1 MTDESASDAAILC
14 FDSRVL
20 GIAAVSFITDW
31 AGILMIMM
39 HNRLSQ
45 TNGKGIS
52 RRIALLMAS
61 GALLAPMAAGA
72 AETTAAAANAAA
84 LDEIVVTANRSNAE
98 SLQKVAIAVSV
109 VNVEQVA
116 RSQLGNLSDLTKF
129 TPSLAITE
137 GAPGY
142 NKFNMRG
149 LATGG
154 YASSDTSDRSL
165 VAVYLDD
172 TPISVQGQ
180 TPDLK
185 VYDLERVEILRGPQG
200 TLFGAGLM
208 AGTIRFV
215 TAKPNME
222 TISGYGEVDGLITH
236 HGGSGY
242 NVRGMLN
249 LPVIKDKLALRGNFY
264 VGTDGGYID
273 NIGGQNRQNANSNHT
288 EQARVAARFTPTESL
303 TIDASFTYEKSRAKG
318 LNGGLS
324 GLRPYA
330 YSSNGPEGTDDL
342 FRLYTLGADYD
353 MGFADFIVTTAYTDR
368 KIGFNF
374 SPDPTIGYFFQD
386 YGTGLPV
393 GPGAYPLYKQ
403 PASYNQAVTN
413 SIPAELYVI
422 NQKLN
427 DFMAE
432 GRLVSKDDGPFKWTV
447 GAFYEKQN
455 RHLVQ
460 DIPTPGFDTLSYMNC
475 FYGPTCGGMP
485 FNTPNGLYD
494 SKLVDKAF
502 QSNDIFSGLQDTS
515 EHQFAVYADG
525 TWHATDKLDITGG
538 LRYFDFKEDYYL
550 FEGGVYGVID
560 HVPLETRATLKSN
573 GVNPRGNIS
582 YKINDDFMVYAEAAK
597 GFRYGGANQ
606 PVPLGSTGVAGQCTA
621 NLANYGYNSAPLT
634 FGPDKL
640 WNYTVGEKARLA
652 GGRLTVNASAYYIDW
667 QDVQTRLRLDCSY
680 FFTTNSG
687 KINSKGIELETMWK
701 ATPEIT
707 ISAGGSYNDSK
718 AKGDI
723 PNVGAFDGD
732 RTPYFPQF
740 IGTAAIFYDKPVGNG
755 SLHLS
760 ATYQYQSTQHTTF
773 NPYSTKIVDGV
784 LVANG
789 PNANYAVIPESH
801 SVNASAAYN
810 FGNIELGIFG
820 TNLVNGVKV
829 TNVQR
834 ATYYAIYQA
843 GDRIT
848 YARPRTI
855 GVRAKVS
862 F

>member
-1 MTDESASDAAILC
+1 MAFCGMRGRRRIGPQRKIQGALHGVQANILGVRMKNLRGV
-14 FDSRVL
+14 STNGIRSGRVL
-20 GIAAVSFITDW
+20 ALLLASSAGLAVPAAAV
-31 AGILMIMM
+31 
-39 HNRLSQ
+39 
-45 TNGKGIS
+45 
-52 RRIALLMAS
+52 
-61 GALLAPMAAGA
+61 
-72 AETTAAAANAAA
+72 AAAAAAPPA
-84 LDEIVVTANRSNAE
+84 SSNELEDIVVTATRSGAQ
-98 SLQKVAIAVSV
+98 SLQNVPIAVSV
-109 VNVEQVA
+109 VNTEQVG
-116 RSQLGNLSDLTKF
+116 RSQQGNLSDLTKF

-200 TLFGAGLM
+200 TLFGAGSM

-215 TAKPNME
+215 TAKPNLEKM
-222 TISGYGEVDGLITH
+222 SGYGEVDGLTTQ
-236 HGGSGY
+236 HGAAGY

-273 NIGGQNRQNANSNHT
+273 NIGAQNRQNANSNHT
-288 EQARVAARFTPTESL
+288 TQFRIAARFTPTELL

-324 GLRPYA
+324 GLAPYT

-353 MGFADFIVTTAYTDR
+353 LGFGNFIVSTAYTDR
-368 KIGFNF
+368 KVGFNF

-386 YGTGLPV
+386 YGSGLPV

-422 NQKLN
+422 NQKIN

-432 GRLVSKDDGPFKWTV
+432 GRLVSKNDGPVKWTV
-447 GAFYEKQN
+447 GVFYEKQN

-460 DIPTPGFDTLSYMNC
+460 DIPTPGFDTLSYENF
-475 FYGPTCGGMP
+475 FYGP
-485 FNTPNGLYD
+485 FNTPNGKYD

-502 QSNDIFSGLQDTS
+502 NSNDIFSGLQDTN
-515 EHQFAVYADG
+515 EHQLAVYADG
-525 TWHATDKLDITGG
+525 TWHATDKLDLTGG
-538 LRYFDFKEDYYL
+538 IRYFNFKEQYYL
-550 FEGGVYGVID
+550 FESGVYGVVA
-560 HVPLETRATLKSN
+560 HVPLETRATLKSH
-573 GVNPRGNIS
+573 GVNPRANIS
-582 YKINDDFMVYAEAAK
+582 YKVNDDLLVYAEAAK

-606 PVPLGSTGVAGQCTA
+606 PVPLDPNYPPTGGTIGQQCSRQLAG
-621 NLANYGYNSAPLT
+621 YGYNSAPLT

-640 WNYTVGEKARLA
+640 WNYTVGEKAKLA
-652 GGRLTVNASAYYIDW
+652 GGRVTVNASAYYIEW

-687 KINSKGIELETMWK
+687 KITSKGLELETMFK
-701 ATPEIT
+701 LSPEVT
-707 ISAGGSYNDSK
+707 LSVGGSYNDSK

-723 PNVGAFDGD
+723 ANVGAFDGD
-732 RTPYFPQF
+732 RTPYFPQW
-740 IGTAAIFYDKPVGNG
+740 IGTAALFYDKTIGNG
-755 SLHLS
+755 DLHLS
-760 ATYQYQSTQHTTF
+760 GSYQYQSNQHTTF
-773 NPYSTKIVDGV
+773 NQFSTKIVGGV

-789 PNANYAVIPESH
+789 PNANFAEIPESH
-801 SVNASAAYN
+801 SLNASAAYN
-810 FGNIELGIFG
+810 FGNIEIGIFG
-820 TNLVNGVKV
+820 TNLANGVKV
-829 TNVQR
+829 TNVLN
-834 ATYYAIYQA
+834 ATYYKIYQA

-848 YARPRTI
+848 YARPRTV